1 LLRSHCRA
9 GDHLHVLQGKKP
21 AITVITEDLRLE
33 RKGWEEGE
41 QRRASQQFYPLSAI
55 VLVAALRV
63 SPRKRL
69 DWDH

>member
-1 LLRSHCRA
+1 M
-9 GDHLHVLQGKKP
+9 G
-21 AITVITEDLRLE
+21 ITEDPRLG

-41 QRRASQQFYPLSAI
+41 QSRASHQFYPLSAI